1 MSFRLEM
8 LQVARVAPKMLGEAT
23 ELVAAFFRSRQH
35 ACGGFLDRDD
45 KPDLYYT
52 VFGIEGL
59 QALRC
64 DLDLPPIRTWL
75 ETFANGE
82 TLDFVHLCC
91 LARCWAGVGLETLP
105 MVRRE
110 AMAAELEKWRSA
122 DGGYHVAK
130 GRDVG
135 SAYGGLLGFSFYE
148 DLQLPFPQV
157 ERLVDSM
164 QALRLEDGSWANERF
179 LPVGTTPSTAAAASL
194 YRRLGWDPEVRVAQW
209 ILGMQHE
216 AGGFIAFKGSPM
228 PDLLSTAVALHG
240 LQGMQANLDSLRE
253 LCLDYIDSLWSAAG
267 GFHGN
272 WADNTLDCEYT
283 YYGLLALGHLAV

>member
-8 LQVARVAPKMLGEAT
+8 LQVARVAPKLLGEAT
-23 ELVAAFFRSRQH
+23 ELVASFLRSRQH
-35 ACGGFLDRDD
+35 ECGGFLDRDD

-59 QALRC
+59 QALRTE
-64 DLDLPPIRTWL
+64 LNLAPVRAWL
-75 ETFANGE
+75 ETFEDGGS
-82 TLDFVHLCC
+82 LDFVHLCC
-91 LARCWAGVGLETLP
+91 LARCWAGAGLDALP
-105 MVRRE
+105 HSRRE
-110 AMAAELEKWRSA
+110 AMAENLEKWRSA

-148 DLQLPFPQV
+148 DLQLPFPGV
-157 ERLVDSM
+157 ERLIDSM
-164 QALRLEDGSWANERF
+164 QALRLADGAWANERF
-179 LPVGTTPSTAAAASL
+179 LPAGTTPSTAAAASL
-194 YRRLGWDPEVRVAQW
+194 YRRLGWEPEVRVSQW
-209 ILGMQHE
+209 LLKMQHE

-228 PDLLSTAVALHG
+228 PDMLSTAVALHG
-240 LQGMQANLDSLRE
+240 LQGMQVDLDSLRE
-253 LCLDYIDSLWSAAG
+253 RCLDFIDSLWSAAG

-272 WADNTLDCEYT
+272 WADHTLDCEYT